1 MASVMPEHKL
11 TQTGMDSYRVEFED
25 HLQRPRCIELHDQ
38 DFHAMGKQQ
47 LGDIVANCC

>member
-1 MASVMPEHKL
+1 L
-11 TQTGMDSYRVEFED
+11 TQTDLDCYRVEFKD
-25 HLQRPRCIELHDQ
+25 QMQRSRWIELHDQ